1 MSAKGNEVA
10 GTTTPVEAP
19 TEAPD
24 QVAGQEDDLV
34 LNNMSVKK
42 VLCMHGQEAK
52 AAILKE
58 FRSLFIDKKVLKPVK
73 RSSLT
78 SEQKK
83 KLLRSHMFL
92 KEKHDGKGE
101 FEKLKGRLV
110 GDGSTQDRAPYEHLE
125 SPTANIESV
134 FMVLEL
140 ASRKKMRASKIDFTA
155 AYLNASIE
163 EGENIMMWL
172 TSEITSMLVQEFPEL
187 GEFVDHQGRLIVR
200 IVKALYGLVQ
210 SAALWFALLYGYLA
224 EL

>member
-1 MSAKGNEVA
+1 M
-10 GTTTPVEAP
+10 
-19 TEAPD
+19 
-24 QVAGQEDDLV
+24 
-34 LNNMSVKK
+34 
-42 VLCMHGQEAK
+42 
-52 AAILKE
+52 
-58 FRSLFIDKKVLKPVK
+58 K
-73 RSSLT
+73 RSELT
-78 SEQKK
+78 SEQRK

-92 KEKHDGKGE
+92 KVKHDGKGE

-140 ASRKKMRASKIDFTA
+140 ASRRKMRASKVDFTV
-155 AYLNASIE
+155 AYLNASIS

-172 TSEITSMLVQEFPEL
+172 TPEITRMLVQEFSEL

-210 SAALWFALLYGYLA
+210 SAALWFALLYGYLV